1 MPKPVI
7 VASRQK
13 QIELA
18 PIKTPERVTFLGT
31 SYDEVSRALAE
42 TFGNFPIRLVYTEPH
57 ILALKAMAAAAG
69 QGRAPYEEIATA
81 LGRYHELE
89 LRVL

>member
-7 VASRQK
+7 VASRNK
-13 QIELA
+13 QIEWA
-18 PIKTPERVTFLGT
+18 PISTPEKVTFLGT
-31 SYDEVSRALAE
+31 SYDEVSRALVEA
-42 TFGNFPIRLVYTEPH
+42 FGEFPIRLRFTEPH
-57 ILALKAMAAAAG
+57 ILALKAMAAVAG
-69 QGRAPYEEIATA
+69 DGRHPYEEISTA